1 MSHLAS
7 CHSTAEGGS
16 HICRFKTKNIIEIFY
31 SNELLGMVTM
41 VSVQHAQ
48 ELVYPWLTIQL
59 IATGIT

>member
-16 HICRFKTKNIIEIFY
+16 HICRFKTKRLMKHPIE
-31 SNELLGMVTM
+31 LPGMVTM
-41 VSVQHAQ
+41 VSVQPAQ